1 MQVWD
6 GRLYV
11 TACNMV
17 TGLEIWEYDGINWK
31 QVNIDGFGDV
41 NNTMGPS
48 MAVFQDNLYVGTMNT
63 VTGCEIWRYDGS
75 NWIQVNTDGFGDV
88 NNKGALSMTVLGNN
102 LYVGTANP
110 SGCQVWRYDGS
121 NWIQVN
127 TDGFGDED
135 NVCAFSMA
143 IFDNDL
149 YVGTKNCVTGCEVW
163 QMKTIIPDI
172 KANNS
177 DGPIALN
184 QSDRLTVN
192 VTLDNNGITDNAD
205 WWLAADTPFGLYFYT
220 FDGWRPYPVP
230 VHQGPLFYLDSYEVF
245 SMPVSVLQEG
255 TYTLYFGVDTVMD
268 GDVTWDSV
276 YYDTV
281 EVNITE

>member
-1 MQVWD
+1 
-6 GRLYV
+6 
-11 TACNMV
+11 MV

-110 SGCQVWRYDGS
+110 SGCQVWRYNGS

-192 VTLDNNGITDNAD
+192 VTLDNNDITDNAD

-245 SMPVSVLQEG
+245 SRTVSGLPAG
-255 TYTLYFGVDTVMD
+255 TYTLYFGVDTGMD

>member
-1 MQVWD
+1 MWD

-17 TGLEIWEYDGINWK
+17 TGLEIWEYDGSIWK
-31 QVNIDGFGDV
+31 QVNTDGFGDV

-63 VTGCEIWRYDGS
+63 VTGCEIWRY
-75 NWIQVNTDGFGDV
+75 N
-88 NNKGALSMTVLGNN
+88 
-102 LYVGTANP
+102 
-110 SGCQVWRYDGS
+110 GS

-127 TDGFGDED
+127 TDGFGDEN

-177 DGPIALN
+177 DEPITLN
-184 QSDRLTVN
+184 QSDTLTIN
-192 VTLDNNGITDNAD
+192 VTLDNNGITDYAD

-220 FDGWRPYPVP
+220 FYGWRPYPVP
-230 VHQGPLFYLDSYEVF
+230 VHKGQLFYLDSYEVF
-245 SMPVSVLQEG
+245 SRPVSGLPAG

-268 GDVTWDSV
+268 GNVTWDSL

-281 EVNITE
+281 EVNITD

>member
-6 GRLYV
+6 GRLYY

-110 SGCQVWRYDGS
+110 SGCQVWRYNGS
-121 NWIQVN
+121 IWKQVN

-184 QSDRLTVN
+184 QSDTLTIN
-192 VTLDNNGITDNAD
+192 VTLDNNGITDYAD

-220 FDGWRPYPVP
+220 FYGWRPYPVP
-230 VHQGPLFYLDSYEVF
+230 VHKGQLFYLDSYEVF
-245 SMPVSVLQEG
+245 SRPVSGLPAG

-268 GDVTWDSV
+268 GNVTWDSL

-281 EVNITE
+281 EVNITD

>member
-1 MQVWD
+1 
-6 GRLYV
+6 
-11 TACNMV
+11 MV
-17 TGLEIWEYDGINWK
+17 TGLEIWEYDGSIWK
-31 QVNIDGFGDV
+31 QVNTDGFGDV

-48 MAVFQDNLYVGTMNT
+48 MAVFQDNLYVGTKNT
-63 VTGCEIWRYDGS
+63 ATGCEIWRYDGS

-88 NNKGALSMTVLGNN
+88 NNKGATSMAVLGNN
-102 LYVGTANP
+102 LYVGTANR

-127 TDGFGDED
+127 TDGFGDEN

-149 YVGTKNCVTGCEVW
+149 YVGTKNWVTGCEVW

-177 DGPIALN
+177 DEPITLN
-184 QSDRLTVN
+184 QSDTLTIN
-192 VTLDNNGITDNAD
+192 VTLDNNGITDYAD

-245 SMPVSVLQEG
+245 SRTVSGLPAG